1 MATVNIIYYT
11 SVKNNNGSSPIVI
24 RVIDNR
30 QVKKRTF
37 ANVLPNQWDEDKNR
51 VIPRSHP
58 NYAAINIQI
67 SGEYNRI
74 EELILSNKFDL
85 KRDFVDYFKKES
97 GKEVKAVV
105 QLNFRQ
111 IADLYLAP
119 LVLKSGYTYSTYTS
133 IIKKFLGCVGEG
145 IRLSEITD
153 RHINKWIAFMQE
165 EKNKESTI
173 HTNIKV
179 VRFVSAFAQKNHY
192 DTKPEALHNFRA
204 SVGTKRYKVR
214 LTETEFQAIRDVELT
229 EGSKLPEIRDMFLL
243 AVYLRGVRISDLILL
258 KQSYIVNGRIK
269 YRTEKTGKDFD
280 IKLRPEAM
288 EIIDRYKDGREYLF
302 SFYSFVPSPYRTD
315 EKNEIERVQH
325 IKSITSNING
335 KLNRI
340 ASKANIEKKISSHIA
355 RHTFARMALDKI
367 KDTNVTMDL
376 LGHTN
381 MKVHEAYIRE
391 ITRSDEM
398 DDAADKIFS

>member
-1 MATVNIIYYT
+1 MATVNIVYYT
-11 SVKNNNGSSPIVI
+11 SVKNSNGTSPIVI

-37 ANVLPNQWDEDKNR
+37 ANVLPHQWDEDKKR

-58 NYAAINIQI
+58 NYATINIQI
-67 SGEYNRI
+67 SNEYNRI

-97 GKEVKAVV
+97 GKKVV
-105 QLNFRQ
+105 APAHLNFRQ

-119 LVLKSGYTYSTYTS
+119 LILKSGWTHSTFSS
-133 IIKKFLGCVGEG
+133 IIKKFLGCVGED
-145 IRLSEITD
+145 IRLSDITERD
-153 RHINKWIAFMQE
+153 IKKWITFMQSS
-165 EKNKESTI
+165 KNKESTI

-179 VRFVSAFAQKNHY
+179 VRFVSSFAQKNHY
-192 DTKPEALHNFRA
+192 DTRPEALHNFRA

-214 LTETEFQAIRDVELT
+214 LTEAEFQAFKDVELT
-229 EGSKLPEIRDMFLL
+229 EGSKLSEIRDMFLL
-243 AVYLRGVRISDLILL
+243 AVYLRGVRISDVILL

-288 EIIDRYKDGREYLF
+288 GIIERYKDNREYLF
-302 SFYSFVPSPYRTD
+302 SFYSFIPSEYRT
-315 EKNEIERVQH
+315 EAKNEMERVQH
-325 IKSITSNING
+325 IKSITANING

-340 ASKANIEKKISSHIA
+340 AEKANIKKRISSHIA

-367 KDTNVTMDL
+367 KDSNVTMDL
-376 LGHTN
+376 LGHTS